1 MKNLRKRTFRKKLKV
16 YQEFEGIK
24 QWVTI
29 YIRLTEIDKKIND
42 EKGIR
47 LIEVIAGKC
56 PDIALKLVQI
66 LLNLSDK

>member
-47 LIEVIAGKC
+47 LIEAIAEKC
-56 PDIALKLVQI
+56 PDIALKLIQI
-66 LLNLSDK
+66 LLSITDK